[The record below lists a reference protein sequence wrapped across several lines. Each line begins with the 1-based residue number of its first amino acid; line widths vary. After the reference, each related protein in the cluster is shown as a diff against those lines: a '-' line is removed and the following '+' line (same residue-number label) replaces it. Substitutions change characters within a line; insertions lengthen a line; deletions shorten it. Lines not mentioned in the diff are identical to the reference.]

1 MEQLA
6 DKVHVETRYAG
17 VNVGAVITKK
27 GIICIDIPSYPR
39 DARDWVTQL
48 HLLDPRPIRYIILT
62 NTHGDRLLNMRWF
75 NAPLIAH
82 QAAAD
87 KLNSYDKRY
96 PQPLLDSLIARN
108 LDAGRELNNTPVERA
123 AISFSNDLSLYY
135 HHKEIKLRYLPGPET
150 GSICVHLPDA
160 GILFAGDLLA
170 VDTYPMLAQADTAAW
185 LESLERL
192 RQPEYN
198 ATVVVPGRGPL
209 TDSAGLDTMAH
220 LIRQVRQRV
229 FDLCQQNRP
238 RSELATCAV
247 EILSN
252 FPLGRLP
259 REWVQSQIRAGLD
272 LIYDEMKAKARLEQF
287 S

>member
-1 MEQLA
+1 MEKLA
-6 DKVHVETRYAG
+6 DKVYVETRYAG
-17 VNVGAVITKK
+17 INVGAVVTKK

-75 NAPLIAH
+75 NASLIAH

-87 KLNSYDKRY
+87 KLTNYDKRY

-123 AISFSNDLSLYY
+123 AISFSHDLSLYY
-135 HHKEIKLRYLPGPET
+135 HQKTIKLQYMPGPES

-160 GILFAGDLLA
+160 GILFTGDLLA
-170 VDTYPMLAQADTAAW
+170 VATCPMLAQADSAAW

-198 ATVVVPGRGPL
+198 AAVVVPGRGPL
-209 TDSAGLDTMAH
+209 TDSSHFETMVNF
-220 LIRQVRQRV
+220 IRHARQRV
-229 FDLCQQNRP
+229 FILCQQNRP
-238 RSELATCAV
+238 RIELGACAA
-247 EILSN
+247 EMIAS
-252 FPLGRLP
+252 FPIDRLP
-259 REWVQSQIRAGLD
+259 REWVQSQIRLGLD
-272 LIYDEMKAKARLEQF
+272 LIYDEMRAKVRSQQ
-287 S
+287 SG

>member
-6 DKVHVETRYAG
+6 DKVYVETRYAG
-17 VNVGAVITKK
+17 VNVGAVVTRK

-75 NAPLIAH
+75 NAPLIAQ

-87 KLNSYDKRY
+87 KLHSYDKRY

-108 LDAGRELNNTPVERA
+108 LDAGRELNNMPVERA
-123 AISFSNDLSLYY
+123 AISFSHDLSLYY
-135 HHKEIKLRYLPGPET
+135 NHKQIRLEHLPGPET
-150 GSICVHLPDA
+150 GSICVQLVDA
-160 GILFAGDLLA
+160 GILFTGDLLA
-170 VDTYPMLAQADTAAW
+170 VDTCPMLAQADTTAW

-198 ATVVVPGRGPL
+198 AAIVVPGRGPL
-209 TDSAGLDTMAH
+209 TDGSRFAAMAGL
-220 LIRQVRQRV
+220 IRDLRQRV
-229 FDLCQQNRP
+229 FDLYQQNRP
-238 RSELATCAV
+238 RSELAACAAD
-247 EILSN
+247 ILSI
-252 FPLGRLP
+252 FPLGHLP
-259 REWVQSQIRAGLD
+259 REWVQSQIRMGLD
-272 LIYDEMKAKARLEQF
+272 LIYDEMKAKTRLEQPG
-287 S
+287 